1 MKTWK
6 TNSKRLAWGH
16 IQATNSRLPLCGI
29 ALRKCHVDFL
39 LKVVVEKGI
48 VDIELVKDQF
58 LAAEMAST
66 GCTAHRNK
74 SGNGSKGVMIVKPLN
89 PSVSLKL

>member
-6 TNSKRLAWGH
+6 TNSKRLVWGL

-29 ALRKCHVDFL
+29 ALRKCHADFL
-39 LKVVVEKGI
+39 IKVVVEKSI

-58 LAAEMAST
+58 LAVEMAST
-66 GCTAHRNK
+66 QRTVTSLATGAK
-74 SGNGSKGVMIVKPLN
+74 
-89 PSVSLKL
+89 VS